1 MRETGE
7 GEQEEGEEAREELEI
22 SAPGDGSGSHNGL
35 NLQMID
41 GLYRQWART
50 RPGVNETDPLVLRI
64 YALCRQDSETF
75 SLPPGNNGAALSAD
89 EVERSALSAIVQSLA
104 RHDDDSVPKIPFS
117 MCLRVALKRSME
129 TLRKGGAQKG
139 GVPQWT
145 SET

>member
-1 MRETGE
+1 M
-7 GEQEEGEEAREELEI
+7 
-22 SAPGDGSGSHNGL
+22 
-35 NLQMID
+35 
-41 GLYRQWART
+41 
-50 RPGVNETDPLVLRI
+50 NETDPLVLRI

-117 MCLRVALKRSME
+117 MCLRVALKKIHGDSPEGR
-129 TLRKGGAQKG
+129 RWPQKG
-139 GVPQWT
+139 GVPQRT